1 MSLQAYQVLG
11 VISVAAG
18 AVVKVADAFPTL
30 LDPSKHSCAVNTL
43 YFQAHEGNGSDMIYI
58 GDITMTGSGDDTRG
72 TVLAAREYIAFTSG
86 TNSNSVDPRNF
97 AVGCSS
103 GTKKVRVSF
112 LKQ

>member
-1 MSLQAYQVLG
+1 MSLMAYQVLG

-18 AVVKVADAFPTL
+18 SVVKLSDAFPTL
-30 LDPSKHSCAVNTL
+30 LNPNLHSCSVNTL
-43 YFQAHEGNGSDMIYI
+43 YFQAHEGNASDMIYV
-58 GDITMTGSGDDTRG
+58 GDHSMTGADDNTRG

-97 AVGCSS
+97 AVGASS